1 MIARVARSQEAL
13 RASRV
18 VMARSL
24 HATAAPRSDID
35 LLQKLLDAAKAREAE
50 EAAAAKAAMAAEAAG
65 GGSKFQ
71 IQGFNALSPV
81 GLELFPKSSFW
92 LTGSCGELPDGVE
105 SEPHAILLRSHKL
118 QPDEVGDS
126 VRAIARF
133 GAGTNNIPIPEMT
146 ARGIPVFNTPG
157 ANANSVKELVL
168 AGLLLGAR
176 GVVEGIQH
184 VNEKIVPEEKGDFK
198 KIAARIEKDKKHF
211 GGHEL
216 VGKTLAIAGLG
227 NIGNLVA
234 DAALSLGMNVVGYD
248 PKISVDAA
256 WRVPREV
263 QKASSLTELFS
274 KADYVSI
281 NMPYIKGATHH
292 IIDAEVLGAMKP
304 KCNILNFS
312 RAEIIDGAALKRC
325 FDNGHSGKYICDFA
339 DEHMQGHP
347 KFICIPH
354 LGASTEE
361 AEDNCAIMGSRQVS
375 RRRPTARGLRKLAT
389 PTANVPRPRV
399 ARAHRRFAPTLPSSW
414 SMRASPPIPL
424 GRPAPLTLPPTHP
437 HPPLARRQVINF
449 LETGNIVNSVNFPT
463 AQLDRQDASDTRLVS
478 RLGALPRTRLPPSPL
493 LASFPNPA
501 HQDGHLPVLG
511 SCHLGRACR
520 SLPTRSTHAPLMPR
534 AACRATTL
542 DAQVIIN
549 NNVPGALGLIT
560 TLLGDMGVNITQQL
574 NTSRDTIAYNV
585 IDMQGFPEG
594 EQGDAIQ
601 RAIQDIEAVIST
613 RMIFTGSAQEGPR
626 NFFTK

>member
-1 MIARVARSQEAL
+1 MLSRGIYSRVSAPHELL
-13 RASRV
+13 RASRGV
-18 VMARSL
+18 VARSL

-35 LLQKLLDAAKAREAE
+35 LLQKLLDAAKVREAE
-50 EAAAAKAAMAAEAAG
+50 DAAAAKAALSAEVGAG

-71 IQGFNALSPV
+71 VQGFNALSPV
-81 GLELFPKSSFW
+81 GLELFPKSAFW
-92 LTGSCGELPDGVE
+92 LTGSCGALPDGVE
-105 SEPHAILLRSHKL
+105 GEPHAILLRSHKL

-133 GAGTNNIPIPEMT
+133 GAGTNNIPIDAMT
-146 ARGIPVFNTPG
+146 QRGIPVFNTPG

-184 VNEKIVPEEKGDFK
+184 VESKIVPEEKGDFK
-198 KIAARIEKDKKHF
+198 KVAARIEKDKKHF

-234 DAALSLGMNVVGYD
+234 DAALALGMHVVGYD

-263 QKASSLTELFS
+263 QKASSLADAFS

-281 NMPYIKGATHH
+281 NMPYIKGVTHH
-292 IIDAEVLGAMKP
+292 VIDAEVLSSMKP
-304 KCNILNFS
+304 KCTILNFS

-325 FDNGHSGKYICDFA
+325 FDNGHQGKYICDFA

-361 AEDNCAIMGSRQVS
+361 AEDNCAIMGSRQV
-375 RRRPTARGLRKLAT
+375 
-389 PTANVPRPRV
+389 
-399 ARAHRRFAPTLPSSW
+399 
-414 SMRASPPIPL
+414 
-424 GRPAPLTLPPTHP
+424 
-437 HPPLARRQVINF
+437 INF

-463 AQLDRQDASDTRLVS
+463 AQLDRQDASDTRL
-478 RLGALPRTRLPPSPL
+478 
-493 LASFPNPA
+493 
-501 HQDGHLPVLG
+501 
-511 SCHLGRACR
+511 
-520 SLPTRSTHAPLMPR
+520 
-534 AACRATTL
+534 
-542 DAQVIIN
+542 VIIN

-585 IDMQGFPEG
+585 VDMQGFPEG

-601 RAIQDIEAVIST
+601 RAIQDIESVLST
-613 RMIFTGSAQEGPR
+613 RMIFTGSVQEGPK

>member
-1 MIARVARSQEAL
+1 MTPSYVPAGTACSGSLVSGVQPASTAMLARVTRSQEVL
-13 RASRV
+13 RASRGV
-18 VMARSL
+18 VTRSL

-50 EAAAAKAAMAAEAAG
+50 EAAAAKAAMAAEASG

-71 IQGFNALSPV
+71 VQGFNALSPV
-81 GLELFPKSSFW
+81 GTELFPKSSFW

-105 SEPHAILLRSHKL
+105 AEPHAILLRSHKL

-133 GAGTNNIPIPEMT
+133 GAGTNNIPIDAMT
-146 ARGIPVFNTPG
+146 QRGIPVFNTPG

-184 VNEKIVPEEKGDFK
+184 VNDKIVPEENGDFK
-198 KIAARIEKDKKHF
+198 KVAARIEKDKKHF

-234 DAALSLGMNVVGYD
+234 DAALALGMNVVGYD

-263 QKASSLTELFS
+263 QKAASLTELFS

-281 NMPYIKGATHH
+281 NMPYIKGAVSAAAPLPHCSPRSMPPRPVDQPARPRTALPPAQSAAAHTLTHHPPTKNHPPNHPPARRPSVVYVQTHH

-304 KCNILNFS
+304 TTNILNFS

-325 FDNGHSGKYICDFA
+325 FDNGHSGSAPPPRPRPPALSLGLPLEGDARPPAEPLRARSIPLTWPSFRSLRSTPRPESRRAEFRLPPPPLERDRPSSAAFTGRSRVPPSRPRPPPVWCVAEYICDFA

-361 AEDNCAIMGSRQVS
+361 AEDNCAIMGSRQVT
-375 RRRPTARGLRKLAT
+375 R
-389 PTANVPRPRV
+389 
-399 ARAHRRFAPTLPSSW
+399 
-414 SMRASPPIPL
+414 
-424 GRPAPLTLPPTHP
+424 RPAPP
-437 HPPLARRQVINF
+437 
-449 LETGNIVNSVNFPT
+449 
-463 AQLDRQDASDTRLVS
+463 
-478 RLGALPRTRLPPSPL
+478 
-493 LASFPNPA
+493 
-501 HQDGHLPVLG
+501 
-511 SCHLGRACR
+511 
-520 SLPTRSTHAPLMPR
+520 
-534 AACRATTL
+534 
-542 DAQVIIN
+542 
-549 NNVPGALGLIT
+549 
-560 TLLGDMGVNITQQL
+560 
-574 NTSRDTIAYNV
+574 
-585 IDMQGFPEG
+585 
-594 EQGDAIQ
+594 
-601 RAIQDIEAVIST
+601 
-613 RMIFTGSAQEGPR
+613 
-626 NFFTK
+626 